1 MITSEDIDRFDQPAV
16 VDMDEFQKAA
26 RKFAIYSPK
35 YKVVYPTLG
44 LTSEAGE
51 VSDKIKK
58 WLRDGQADK
67 AEIAKELG
75 DVLWYVAILAE
86 DLGFTLSDVAEMNM
100 EKLSNRKKRGKLR
113 GSGDNR

>member
-1 MITSEDIDRFDQPAV
+1 MITVEDMKAFDFGSD
-16 VDMDEFQKAA
+16 VDMDEYQTEA
-26 RKFAIYSPK
+26 RKFAIYAPQ
-35 YKVVYPTLG
+35 YKVIYPALG

-58 WLRDGQADK
+58 WLRDGQSDK
-67 AEIAKELG
+67 EEIAKELG

-86 DLGFTLSDVAEMNM
+86 DLGFTLSDVAMLNL
-100 EKLSNRKKRGKLR
+100 EKLRNRKKRGKIR